1 MTLSSKRLLQI
12 FAVLSAWALIVIARL
27 VQVQLIRHDDYVI
40 RAQRQQESTLE
51 LSPVRGAILDA
62 RGRVLAESV
71 AAESIYADPQAIRN
85 RSAVAAKLAPILRMS
100 SRDIESRLR
109 SEAGF
114 VWIARLVQVQLIR
127 HDDYVIRAQR
137 QQEKP
142 PHVRQR
148 RRTAASPPCV
158 ARRR

>member
-12 FAVLSAWALIVIARL
+12 FAVLSTWAVIVIARL

-71 AAESIYADPQAIRN
+71 AA
-85 RSAVAAKLAPILRMS
+85 
-100 SRDIESRLR
+100 
-109 SEAGF
+109 
-114 VWIARLVQVQLIR
+114 
-127 HDDYVIRAQR
+127 
-137 QQEKP
+137 
-142 PHVRQR
+142 
-148 RRTAASPPCV
+148 
-158 ARRR
+158 